1 MFVIP
6 GGGRGTT
13 SIGKEVTI
21 SLFSFI
27 ILFQALILST
37 TAFSLASAATSSNNH
52 NNNNNINK
60 KINPFDIGI
69 RNNNKNKSLGSIATT
84 TRIPTGSPRTSTVLR
99 TNNNK
104 EDTIQ
109 QDGIDEKTMT
119 TTTTTGINGSSDSGT
134 SPSLANN
141 SPRVQ
146 SCILMSIAMSL
157 HFGGYEFARSAA
169 LALFTSSG
177 GITGFN
183 HPSAYPFAIGC
194 VTPTTLSLLYWY
206 GTILKKNGPRKALQ
220 KTTSLVIVVLFVG
233 TILIAGL
240 SSIGGA
246 ASYMTK
252 AIVALLFVFQNSYA
266 HLIYTQQWS
275 FLGSVMTPTEGTR
288 WFTYIAGLSSIV
300 CTITASCVSSIATN
314 GNGNGGLTALIL
326 LTCLTLTASMICS
339 DRAYQLSNEY
349 GFDPSNELQQK
360 QQKKEDDKGITKSTS
375 TSISTSVTDSNSK
388 VEKVDDDKDETLLEK
403 TKRMF
408 QTSPILAGLFGEV
421 ITFQALS
428 TVLNVCFVRQ
438 LKESII
444 IDSNRAAFTGK
455 FYAGVN
461 GSACIMQFLVLPLL
475 RKYMEPQWVYRF
487 LPLLLMPLLSYSA
500 FFVSSSTSGLWI
512 AAIAFFALKS
522 TDYSIRNIANE
533 MVYQP
538 LDFDARYLGKE
549 VIGVFANR
557 FGKSGTSMILTGLT
571 SIFGFAVGSTRPLS
585 QLAVGVGSIW
595 SVCSIYLSKHV
606 ITNKQAEEQV
616 RQRSNSSKKTD
627 ADAATATNGDD
638 GIKED

>member
-1 MFVIP
+1 
-6 GGGRGTT
+6 
-13 SIGKEVTI
+13 
-21 SLFSFI
+21 
-27 ILFQALILST
+27 
-37 TAFSLASAATSSNNH
+37 
-52 NNNNNINK
+52 
-60 KINPFDIGI
+60 
-69 RNNNKNKSLGSIATT
+69 
-84 TRIPTGSPRTSTVLR
+84 
-99 TNNNK
+99 
-104 EDTIQ
+104 
-109 QDGIDEKTMT
+109 MT
-119 TTTTTGINGSSDSGT
+119 TN
-134 SPSLANN
+134 ANTKTKKY

-183 HPSAYPFAIGC
+183 HPSAYPLAIGC
-194 VTPTTLSLLYWY
+194 VTPTTLGLLYWY

-220 KTTSLVIVVLFVG
+220 KTTSFVILVLFVG
-233 TILIAGL
+233 TTLIAGL
-240 SSIGGA
+240 SSLSLSSSGAPVAAAA
-246 ASYMTK
+246 ASCMTK

-275 FLGSVMTPTEGTR
+275 FLGSVMTPTEGTK

-300 CTITASCVSSIATN
+300 CTITASCVSSIATA
-314 GNGNGGLTALIL
+314 GYGSSSGGGSGGLTVLIF
-326 LTCLTLTASMICS
+326 LTCVTLTASMICS

-349 GFDPSNELQQK
+349 GFDPSNEFQQK
-360 QQKKEDDKGITKSTS
+360 QKKK
-375 TSISTSVTDSNSK
+375 
-388 VEKVDDDKDETLLEK
+388 DDDDIGTTTKNESLLEK

-408 QTSPILAGLFGEV
+408 QTSPILARLFGEV

-444 IDSNRAAFTGK
+444 VDGNRAAFTGK

-500 FFVSSSTSGLWI
+500 FFVSSTTSGLWI
-512 AAIAFFALKS
+512 AAIAFFVLKS
-522 TDYSIRNIANE
+522 ADYSIRNIANE

-585 QLAVGVGSIW
+585 QLAVGVGSVW
-595 SVCSIYLSKHV
+595 SVCSIYLSKYV

-616 RQRSNSSKKTD
+616 RQRSSNSSKETD
-627 ADAATATNGDD
+627 AVTAMATNDD
-638 GIKED
+638 DRVKED